1 VRGTQDFLGGYVG
14 HKAFKGGGGLATL
27 IGDRVCSNQSFS
39 GPHCHAAFDS
49 TMLSIP
55 TNKVD
60 WSLQVLEQPH
70 ISFFCVGSRIWK
82 YFMHLSAFFFYVG
95 LQLSGQPPP
104 GHLLA
109 SHVLSHSID
118 A

>member
-14 HKAFKGGGGLATL
+14 RKAFKGGDGLATL
-27 IGDRVCSNQSFS
+27 IGDGVCTNQSFS
-39 GPHCHAAFDS
+39 GPHCRAAFDS

-70 ISFFCVGSRIWK
+70 ISFCCVGGRSGR
-82 YFMHLSAFFFYVG
+82 YFMHLSAFFFSVG
-95 LQLSGQPPP
+95 LQPSGQPRP
-104 GHLLA
+104 GIWLQA
-109 SHVLSHSID
+109 HVLLHFID